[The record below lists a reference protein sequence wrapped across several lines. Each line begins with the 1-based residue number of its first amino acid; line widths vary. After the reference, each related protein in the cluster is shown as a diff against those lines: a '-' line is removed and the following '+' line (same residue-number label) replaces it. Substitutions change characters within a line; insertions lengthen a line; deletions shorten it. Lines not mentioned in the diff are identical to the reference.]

1 METENT
7 EVTSKFSS
15 MTFFGERLTKNFP
28 ISFTRCGLAKI
39 RA

>member
-1 METENT
+1 
-7 EVTSKFSS
+7 